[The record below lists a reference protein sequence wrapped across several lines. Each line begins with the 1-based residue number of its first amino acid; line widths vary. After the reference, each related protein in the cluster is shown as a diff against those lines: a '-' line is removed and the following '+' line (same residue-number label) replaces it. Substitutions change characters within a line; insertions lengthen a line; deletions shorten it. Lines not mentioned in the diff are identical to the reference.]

1 MSTLIFTLFLGLQV
15 FYEVSLQLSL
25 LLLAQTKTA
34 TVGGL
39 ETFFDRDEMF
49 GVPMAPD
56 TFIIL
61 SSFLSLKTSTVLHVK
76 LLSLEKG
83 YFGFKVL
90 SHLLFGSVKEPK
102 ESQSSSVRPS

>member
-1 MSTLIFTLFLGLQV
+1 M
-15 FYEVSLQLSL
+15 SL

-61 SSFLSLKTSTVLHVK
+61 SVIWSLKTSTILHVK
-76 LLSLEKG
+76 ILSLEKG
-83 YFGFKVL
+83 FFGFKV
-90 SHLLFGSVKEPK
+90 V
-102 ESQSSSVRPS
+102 

>member
-1 MSTLIFTLFLGLQV
+1 MQV

-61 SSFLSLKTSTVLHVK
+61 SSFLSLKTSTMLHVK

-90 SHLLFGSVKEPK
+90 SNLLFILYPLLYLWGGFLLCNRVTLEASF
-102 ESQSSSVRPS
+102 R